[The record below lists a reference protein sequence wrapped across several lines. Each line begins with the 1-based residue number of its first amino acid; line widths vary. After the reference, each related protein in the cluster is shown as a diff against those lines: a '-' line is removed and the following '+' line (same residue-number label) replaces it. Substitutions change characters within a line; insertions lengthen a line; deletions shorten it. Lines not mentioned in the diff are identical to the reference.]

1 MGYIA
6 NHYDNKYACDGEDH
20 DDNGKDKS
28 KSVGRLWL
36 RGGMRSKSKKTKSRQ
51 WKLRSEGKFRYLLLD
66 KILYK

>member
-36 RGGMRSKSKKTKSRQ
+36 RGGMRSKSKNIATGETLQAITPFHFFDNFTFISR
-51 WKLRSEGKFRYLLLD
+51 
-66 KILYK
+66 